1 MLPHPP
7 SNIVSAEAIP
17 RLATVRALHEPSM
30 VSPKA
35 NLLAASVLQPSA
47 KPLPE
52 Q

>member
-1 MLPHPP
+1 MLEQAPR
-7 SNIVSAEAIP
+7 NIVSAEAIP

-35 NLLAASVLQPSA
+35 NPLAASVLQPSA